1 MEIEEIKTTTPTEQK
16 RLLIK
21 AEPDMVKAEAPIEL
35 NEENDINSAINKS
48 INENLTNNP
57 PENKLQE
64 KEITELRNQMKDL
77 QKKVVDMSN
86 NKDKVIYQKIDDL
99 NKSKMESVKLDQQF
113 VKELKSIKLSVKSLN
128 NTEIF
133 PHFLNSSRFKDLNFV
148 YFKLIDSLCK
158 SRYFKS
164 ILSFNKAARKLYATT
179 TVTIHQT
186 WLIIN
191 ASKTAQCL

>member
-48 INENLTNNP
+48 INENQTNNP

>member
-48 INENLTNNP
+48 INENQTNNP

-64 KEITELRNQMKDL
+64 KEITELRNHMKDL